1 MNHMKRLL
9 SLLLCAAML
18 FSCGASKSTRVDPS
32 SYIVAPQTRAINFQS
47 NPSGA
52 QVIYNGQVL
61 GVTPCTV
68 QVPLNYQWPTFDY
81 AALEEENKKNK
92 KNKEN
97 QIGLEEYRCRTIAQA
112 SAMTFSF
119 VKEGYQSGTETL
131 LPTVTLTT
139 LPTDYTFHAWRYFG
153 SHFANAQYPDACF
166 HDMGA
171 PVYQQD
177 PTIPVNEATN
187 RVSRDNA
194 GGTALERTVIRWYF
208 DSDPR
213 GARVFWRVISSVPA
227 EVKNTNELFL
237 GTTPFEETRSFNILG
252 LTYVNSRDVQIE
264 VKVSRKGYV
273 DQVKRFNV
281 RQAIDQQEI
290 SSFFDLIEE

>member
-1 MNHMKRLL
+1 MKRLL

-18 FSCGASKSTRVDPS
+18 LSCGASKSTGVDPS
-32 SYIVAPQTRAINFQS
+32 SYIVAPQTKAIHFQS

-68 QVPLNYQWPTFDY
+68 QVPLNYQWATLDY
-81 AALEEENKKNK
+81 VAWQNENKENKKNK
-92 KNKEN
+92 KN
-97 QIGLEEYRCRTIAQA
+97 QIGEVEYHNKKIAQA
-112 SAMTFSF
+112 SAITVSF

-131 LPTVTLTT
+131 LPTVTRSD
-139 LPTDYTFHAWRYFG
+139 LPTDYTFHAWRVFG
-153 SHFANAQYPDACF
+153 GYYFANAQYPDACF

-208 DSDPR
+208 DSEPR
-213 GARVFWRVISSVPA
+213 GARVFWRVISNVPA

-290 SSFFDLIEE
+290 SSFFDLVKE

>member
-1 MNHMKRLL
+1 MKRLL

-18 FSCGASKSTRVDPS
+18 SSCGASKSTQVDLLS
-32 SYIVAPQTRAINFQS
+32 SYIVAPQTKTINFQS

-68 QVPLNYQWPTFDY
+68 QVPLNYQWPNIDTQ
-81 AALEEENKKNK
+81 AWVEENNKNR

-97 QIGLEEYRCRTIAQA
+97 QIGIEEYRCKMTAQA

-131 LPTVTLTT
+131 LPTVTLTR
-139 LPTDYTFHAWRYFG
+139 LPTDYTFHAWRALGGNY
-153 SHFANAQYPDACF
+153 FANAQYPDACF

-290 SSFFDLIEE
+290 SSFFDLVAE

>member
-9 SLLLCAAML
+9 SLLLCAAIL
-18 FSCGASKSTRVDPS
+18 LSCGVSQSTQVEDRS
-32 SYIVAPQTRAINFQS
+32 SYIVAPQTKAINFQS

-81 AALEEENKKNK
+81 IAWQGENKKNPIGQDEYH
-92 KNKEN
+92 NK
-97 QIGLEEYRCRTIAQA
+97 QIAQA
-112 SAMTFSF
+112 SAITFSF
-119 VKEGYQSGTETL
+119 VKEGYQLGTETL
-131 LPTVTLTT
+131 LPTVTRSAS
-139 LPTDYTFHAWRYFG
+139 PTDYTFHAWRVLRGGYY
-153 SHFANAQYPDACF
+153 FANAQYPDACF

-194 GGTALERTVIRWYF
+194 GGTALERTIIRWYF
-208 DSDPR
+208 DSAPR

-290 SSFFDLIEE
+290 SSFFDLVEE